1 MAELAAAPRR
11 GEPPALSPYL
21 RPLGWSMQQSRST
34 GEWYYVRTAPDGRR
48 VRQRESP
55 GYGWRAVLLLA
66 PDRADQL
73 FEEAEAVAVASCA
86 ADTAGQTCYICYGE
100 GEGDV
105 GLVGGCSCCGGNGF
119 AHVSCLAEQAKIL
132 YEEARENNLGNKAL
146 DERWARWYT
155 CGLCEQNYHG
165 VVRCALGWACWKT
178 YVERPE
184 TDQARW
190 FAIAR
195 RFALTQLGLG
205 LYKASHYE
213 DALTVFMAE
222 LSIKRQ
228 LGAPER
234 FVLATQSDLARTY
247 RSLGRLDDAMR
258 LRREIYSRRLELYG
272 EEQETTILAALNYA
286 FFLDRLEHYAEA
298 KSLLRRATPVARRA
312 LGEGHMT
319 TLMMRGCYATTLYE
333 GPDATLDDLRE
344 AATTFEEMERTARR
358 LLGSAHPTAK
368 TIERSL
374 QKARATLR
382 GREDRDDESLD
393 DADDTE

>member
-1 MAELAAAPRR
+1 MILTQCAVCATELGLSLGKKCGRCSTRYCGPECQKQHWQEGGHDKLCKKIKKTGGAEQYNANTKY
-11 GEPPALSPYL
+11 S
-21 RPLGWSMQQSRST
+21 
-34 GEWYYVRTAPDGRR
+34 
-48 VRQRESP
+48 
-55 GYGWRAVLLLA
+55 
-66 PDRADQL
+66 
-73 FEEAEAVAVASCA
+73 EAVAAAVEECA
-86 ADTAGQTCYICYGE
+86 DDTKGQTCYICTQPLHWKTKE
-100 GEGDV
+100 
-105 GLVGGCSCCGGNGF
+105 GLVRGCSCRGTSGF

-132 YEEARENNLGNKAL
+132 VAEAEENNLDHKAK
-146 DERWARWYT
+146 DARWARWYT
-155 CGLCEQNYHG
+155 CNMCKQDYHG

-358 LLGSAHPTAK
+358 VLGSSHPLTTA
-368 TIERSL
+368 IDGDL
-374 QKARATLR
+374 QKARAALR
-382 GREDRDDESLD
+382 AREDTPSVS
-393 DADDTE
+393 AV